1 MLEEFDKTTRNFVHG
16 PANFRR
22 DQLCCST
29 ARSRCPT
36 SANMTFARAK
46 LEKSLEPVNSC
57 SHLSA
62 GLFGQ
67 LLPLFAMAHGNS
79 IPFPHGAVK
88 IIPRAELQDCGAWK
102 RAFQNKCK
110 DHRYYEIV
118 EDTLECGFEHQYL
131 LFDDRSGNAR
141 AIQPV
146 FFVRQNLVE
155 GVPGRIRSFVDAIRR
170 AFPRFLTMR
179 VLMVG
184 CGAGTGD
191 LGTCEQKDEP
201 WMANAFQETLR
212 KYARR
217 NRASLVVF
225 KDFPANYRSALE
237 TLLSNG
243 YARVP
248 SMPMTR
254 LSLHYKN
261 WDEYFRTL
269 SKATRKDL
277 RRKFRKAERA
287 PKMDMEVVNDV
298 TPFVDEI
305 HPLYLA
311 VHERSPLKFETLT
324 KDYFQAIAQ
333 RMPEHARFFIWRQTG
348 KIVAFSFCLVCGEV
362 IYDECIGLDYSV
374 ALDLHLYFYTLRDI
388 ISWALQ
394 QGLKYYYSNPLN
406 YEPKLHLDCELVPL
420 DLYVMH
426 TNPLLNPI
434 FRRMI
439 KYLGPTRH
447 DPVLRRFPNSDQL

>member
-1 MLEEFDKTTRNFVHG
+1 MPHGNTIEFDEGMVKVE
-16 PANFRR
+16 
-22 DQLCCST
+22 QL
-29 ARSRCPT
+29 R
-36 SANMTFARAK
+36 
-46 LEKSLEPVNSC
+46 
-57 SHLSA
+57 
-62 GLFGQ
+62 
-67 LLPLFAMAHGNS
+67 
-79 IPFPHGAVK
+79 
-88 IIPRAELQDCGAWK
+88 ELQNCDAWK
-102 RAFQNKCK
+102 RALQNKCK
-110 DHRYYEIV
+110 DYRYYEIV
-118 EDTLECGFEHQYL
+118 EETLACGFEHHYL
-131 LFDDRSGNAR
+131 LLEDASGNVR

-155 GVPGRIRSFVDAIRR
+155 GVPGKIRSIVDGIRKV
-170 AFPRFLTMR
+170 FPRFLTMR

-191 LGTCEQKDEP
+191 LGACEEKNEL
-201 WMANAFQETLR
+201 WVAKALLATLR
-212 KYARR
+212 TYARR
-217 NRASLVVF
+217 NKASLVVF

-237 TLLSNG
+237 TLVSNA
-243 YARVP
+243 YARIP

-254 LSLHYKN
+254 LPLPYAT
-261 WDEYFRTL
+261 WDEYFGTL

-277 RRKFRKAERA
+277 RRKFRKAEHA
-287 PKMDMEVVNDV
+287 PKIEMEVVDDI
-298 TPFVDEI
+298 TPMVDQI
-305 HPLYLA
+305 YPLYVA
-311 VHERSPLKFETLT
+311 VHERSSLKFETLT
-324 KDYFQAIAQ
+324 KDYFRAVAQ
-333 RMPEHARFFIWRQTG
+333 RMPDRARFFIWRQNG
-348 KIVAFSFCLVCGEV
+348 KIVAFSFCLVCGDA

-434 FRRMI
+434 FRRVI

-447 DPVLRRFPNSDQL
+447 DPVLQRFPNANEL